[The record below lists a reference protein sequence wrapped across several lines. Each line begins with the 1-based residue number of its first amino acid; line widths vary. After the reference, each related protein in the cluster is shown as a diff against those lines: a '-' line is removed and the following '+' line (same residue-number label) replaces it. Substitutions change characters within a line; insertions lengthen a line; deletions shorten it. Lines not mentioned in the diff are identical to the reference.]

1 MLSEIKQTNLA
12 AIFFFFYSMREGE
25 GKLRKGGISNGFGL
39 SVVVMRHFIKEILKA
54 PPYLVIEFSVNYIIQ
69 SLEKLIYLTIIP
81 RAHVGYELLDS
92 GVWM

>member
-12 AIFFFFYSMREGE
+12 AIFFFFFYERRRG
-25 GKLRKGGISNGFGL
+25 GGGISNGFGL
-39 SVVVMRHFIKEILKA
+39 SVAVMRHFIKEILKA
-54 PPYLVIEFSVNYIIQ
+54 LPYLDIEFSVNYIIQ